1 MTGGFEP
8 ISALSTAATTIS
20 LPAAGLLGLVYGVG
34 ACALAC
40 LPFLAPVLIA
50 TGDDARSAW
59 RKLLP
64 FSAGRLVGYASLGGI
79 SAAMGGLMAEHLGAW
94 PNWLIGGAALLLG
107 IYLFWSAARP
117 PGAGCAASHGCGS
130 PTPAPMSG
138 GLFVLG
144 AGMAL
149 NPACASLGLILL
161 SAAAIGSVGAGVSL
175 GLAFGL
181 GATVGP
187 FLIYGLIFAQLS
199 AALHQW
205 LLRWQRALQRGAALL
220 LGLFGLV
227 TAIS

>member
-8 ISALSTAATTIS
+8 IAALPVATTIT
-20 LPAAGLLGLVYGVG
+20 LPAAWLLGLVYGVG

-40 LPFLAPVLIA
+40 LPFLAPVLVA
-50 TGDDARSAW
+50 SGDDARTAW

-64 FSAGRLVGYASLGGI
+64 FSAGRLVGYAALGGI
-79 SAAMGGLMAEHLGAW
+79 SAALGGLLAEQLGGW
-94 PNWLIGGAALLLG
+94 PNGLIGGAALLLG
-107 IYLFWSAARP
+107 GYLFWSASKP
-117 PGAGCAASHGCGS
+117 EAGCAIRHGCAA
-130 PTPAPMSG
+130 PTQVPMSG

-161 SAAAIGSVGAGVSL
+161 SAAALGSAGAGIAL

-181 GATVGP
+181 GATIGP
-187 FLIYGLIFAQLS
+187 FLIYGVVFAQLS

-227 TAIS
+227 TAIA